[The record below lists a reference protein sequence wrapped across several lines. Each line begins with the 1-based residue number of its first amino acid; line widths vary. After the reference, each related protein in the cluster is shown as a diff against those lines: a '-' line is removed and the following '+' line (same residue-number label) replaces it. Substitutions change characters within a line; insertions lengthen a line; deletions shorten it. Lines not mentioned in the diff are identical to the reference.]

1 VFLTDRTEETIG
13 LGFTDRIKNVFGLD
27 ILDVLINLLG
37 ILLIILASVVIVRI
51 GSFIIR
57 KLFEKQKALKHNI
70 NEKKVDTA
78 TTLVISMFKYA
89 VYILAGVIILSDKL
103 GLKSVL
109 ATAGI
114 GGIAIGLGAQSLI
127 SDVLSGFFIVME
139 DQYVV
144 GDMITIDDLTGTVE
158 QLELRVTKL
167 RNFNGDLYI
176 IPNSQIKKVI
186 NHTRGNKAVI
196 VDIPLAYS
204 SDINK
209 AFETVNRV
217 CNMVKGQF
225 DTFTEEPKLLGITN
239 MDKTGM
245 VMRVIAKTFPNKQWE
260 VERAIRKLVKEEF
273 EKQGLEFFDRTRIV
287 MDRELVNGGDAG
299 AR

>member
-1 VFLTDRTEETIG
+1 MEFSIS
-13 LGFTDRIKNVFGLD
+13 GFSDKVKNAVGSELFE
-27 ILDVLINLLG
+27 VLMNFIS
-37 ILLIILASVVIVRI
+37 IILIILGAVILVRI
-51 GSFIIR
+51 GSFVI
-57 KLFEKQKALKHNI
+57 KKVFEKQKALKHNTSG
-70 NEKKVDTA
+70 KKIDTVA
-78 TTLVISMFKYA
+78 TLVTSIFKYT
-89 VYILAGVIILSDKL
+89 VYILAGIIILSDRL

-127 SDVLSGFFIVME
+127 TDVLSGFFIVME
-139 DQYVV
+139 DQYSV
-144 GDMITIDDLTGTVE
+144 GDMVTIENLTGTVE

-204 SDINK
+204 SDVNK
-209 AFETVNRV
+209 AFETVNKV
-217 CNMVKGQF
+217 CDMVKGQF
-225 DTFTEEPKLLGITN
+225 DTFTDEPKLLGITN

-245 VMRVIAKTFPNKQWE
+245 VMRVVAKTFPNKQWE
-260 VERAIRKLVKEEF
+260 VERRIRQLIKEEF
-273 EKQGLEFFDRTRIV
+273 DKQGLEFFDRAKIV
-287 MDRELVNGGDAG
+287 MDKEWVNGGDAG